1 MLVNVRLIGDMA
13 EKFGHHHQFVVDSAR
28 EVFTAL
34 AANFED
40 FRSYLVKSEDQGV
53 GYKILLDK
61 TECDEEELKMAKAPK
76 FMVVAPIVAGSGA
89 VGKII
94 AGVAILAIAAFV
106 PFSIGLLGAGVI
118 GGSSIGAALL
128 LSGVSQLLAD
138 GNRRDSRLQ
147 STAIGTVTT
156 AKEGDTI
163 PIAYGRV
170 FLKGKLI
177 SAGSTVTRR

>member
-1 MLVNVRLIGDMA
+1 MLVNVRLVGDMA

-28 EVFTAL
+28 EVFHAL
-34 AANFED
+34 AANFQG
-40 FRSYLVKSEDQGV
+40 FRSYLMKSEDHAV
-53 GYKILLDK
+53 AYKILLDE
-61 TECDEEELKMAKAPK
+61 TECTEEELKMATAPR
-76 FMVVAPIVAGSGA
+76 FMVVAPIIMGSGIA
-89 VGKII
+89 GKII

-118 GGSSIGAALL
+118 SGSSIGAALL
-128 LSGVSQLLAD
+128 LSGVSQLLSE
-138 GNRRDSRLQ
+138 GNKKDSRLQ
-147 STAIGTVTT
+147 STAIGTVVT